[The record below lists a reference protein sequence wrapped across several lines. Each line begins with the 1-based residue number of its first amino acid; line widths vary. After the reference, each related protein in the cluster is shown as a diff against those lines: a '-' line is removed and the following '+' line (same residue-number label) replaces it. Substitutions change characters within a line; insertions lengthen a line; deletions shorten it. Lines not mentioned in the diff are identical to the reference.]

1 MIVGEAFYLFDV
13 GEGAGPSIITDE
25 VNTFYGVPRSEGQAQ
40 RDSDGTLKIYSLR
53 SIFLSHLHADHLSGL
68 PMLLQVANLW
78 QKRDESFRFAN
89 GNRLEVFLP
98 RMGLESM
105 REFLEIIGLGQ
116 PRFDL
121 LLKPLQEGEVYRD
134 ENLAVRALHNTH
146 RLGSSFSF
154 IARGEGKTV
163 GYSGDIKLEDLRR
176 TGLLKDHLDLLVVEC
191 AHFRPEDLFEALG
204 NYSLGKVVVNHVHP
218 SLYGKLPWLEE
229 LGRQSLSCEVL
240 AGRDGMEVEI

>member
-1 MIVGEAFYLFDV
+1 MTGEASYLFDV

-25 VNTFYGVPRSEGQAQ
+25 VNMFYDVPRSKIQIQ
-40 RDSDGTLKIYSLR
+40 RDKERGLKIYSLR

-78 QKRDESFRFAN
+78 QKRDDSFRFAN

-105 REFLEIIGLGQ
+105 REFLEMIGVGQ

-121 LLKPLQEGEVYRD
+121 LLEPLQEGEFYRD
-134 ENLAVRALHNTH
+134 GNLTVRALHNTH

-154 IARGEGKTV
+154 IARGEGRTV
-163 GYSGDIKLEDLRR
+163 GYSGDIRLEDLRR
-176 TGLLKDHLDLLVVEC
+176 TGLLEDDLDLLVVEC
-191 AHFRPEDLFEALG
+191 AHFTPQNLFEVLAD
-204 NYSLGKVVVNHVHP
+204 YSLGKVIVNHVHP
-218 SLYGKLPWLEE
+218 SLYGKLSWLEE
-229 LGRQSLSCEVL
+229 LGREALGCQVL
-240 AGRDGMEVEI
+240 AGRDGMEVEV